1 MIDQMAT
8 QMEVLMS
15 NTATPNTMPQPPHQ
29 NQAIETQEDL
39 QKDSEEEI
47 EAIIDDELAHLH

>member
-1 MIDQMAT
+1 MAT

-47 EAIIDDELAHLH
+47 EAIIEDELARLH